1 MPPRLRSQVNE
12 LFTESHSAAG
22 SRNILS
28 IMREDVEKR
37 SIDGQGWERNVT
49 VFALILL
56 SVGCSVRGLG
66 EVGLIVGTI
75 LVAQS
80 WS

>member
-1 MPPRLRSQVNE
+1 
-12 LFTESHSAAG
+12 
-22 SRNILS
+22 
-28 IMREDVEKR
+28 MREDVEKR

-75 LVAQS
+75 LFAQS